1 MGPDSQL
8 EGRGNVE
15 NTADSWLKVQGTQRA
30 CALQGEGLQDGGGQ
44 EEDLCSCQALPKA
57 DTLTWKEEA
66 DGAGSARLTP
76 RPGRTGGWEGTGPAN
91 T

>member
-44 EEDLCSCQALPKA
+44 EEDRSELPCSQDC
-57 DTLTWKEEA
+57 
-66 DGAGSARLTP
+66 GAGGRKVGSVRRRRGTDFVRDSGCRGSAL
-76 RPGRTGGWEGTGPAN
+76 GR
-91 T
+91 